1 MKNLC
6 TGVTSNSRTHK
17 IQNQSIFSFNDD
29 ETKIIVHSLSGIEKQ
44 VLTLGGIGAEMCV
57 NGHFLAVSCVPTLLK
72 IYDLSRRE
80 AKQLVHKDMAAML
93 PEIGQITN
101 ISINSSGNRVAFLA
115 EDQNGQQDGVVYIYC
130 PDRQKVH
137 VHEISQIDSRLTDST
152 HDSISTSGIRGL
164 LPVVVSWDEKD
175 PKDRIFMFCVREF
188 FIIFWVF

>member
-93 PEIGQITN
+93 SEIGQITN
-101 ISINSSGNRVAFLA
+101 ISINSKCTSIPTKLRALFRKSNKIAKHFSSKRLYFWLLGQHPNTVPVCFLLC
-115 EDQNGQQDGVVYIYC
+115 ESSFD
-130 PDRQKVH
+130 
-137 VHEISQIDSRLTDST
+137 
-152 HDSISTSGIRGL
+152 
-164 LPVVVSWDEKD
+164 
-175 PKDRIFMFCVREF
+175 
-188 FIIFWVF
+188 